1 LTNLRETARNDVM
14 RTVILERGS
23 AVAVAFAI
31 LVCATNTAL
40 AQSRGNLK
48 LNESGLAFAEQL
60 IREGRVVADG
70 KGAWNKHQPS
80 TEEEN
85 RFIRLHGFD
94 EYGKWH
100 LGIDPRFAENT
111 KQRYKFPYGDF
122 HRVHRSALL
131 AAQIRAAEFKYSD
144 IEAAAIS
151 LRKMIEAQAAMDS
164 KR

>member
-1 LTNLRETARNDVM
+1 MAIPKRACVRA
-14 RTVILERGS
+14 I
-23 AVAVAFAI
+23 AFAI
-31 LVCATNTAL
+31 LVCASNAAI

-48 LNESGLAFAEQL
+48 LNESGLAFAKQL
-60 IREGRVVADG
+60 IREGRVVVDS
-70 KGAWNKHQPS
+70 KGAWSKHQPS

-85 RFIRLHGFD
+85 RFIRVHGFD
-94 EYGKWH
+94 EYAKWH

-122 HRVHRSALL
+122 QRVHRSALL
-131 AAQIRAAEFKYSD
+131 AAQTRAAQFKYSD

-151 LRKMIEAQAAMDS
+151 LRKMIEARAALDS

>member
-1 LTNLRETARNDVM
+1 M
-14 RTVILERGS
+14 MKTVILEQGAAR
-23 AVAVAFAI
+23 AIAFAI
-31 LVCATNTAL
+31 LVCATNAAL
-40 AQSRGNLK
+40 AQSLGNLK

-60 IREGRVVADG
+60 IREGRVVADN
-70 KGAWNKHQPS
+70 KGAWSTHQPS

-85 RFIRLHGFD
+85 RFIRLYGFN
-94 EYGKWH
+94 EYAKWH

-122 HRVHRSALL
+122 HRVRRSAIL
-131 AAQIRAAEFKYSD
+131 AAQNRATQFKYSD

-151 LRKMIEAQAAMDS
+151 LRKMIEAPAALDS